1 MSVRD
6 YPHAEIDSATD
17 PAEPGLEGGEMS
29 KLINYRTNETIR
41 EATAAESEASQAA
54 ARIDGGA
61 GIIDV
66 DGVPCYVEV
75 EALAVT
81 VTIQTARPWAC
92 TRVRPGEP
100 GGGCEMKVGEK
111 VIYNGYDGT
120 VIEVHAG
127 VLAGMVDVRLDAGV
141 VCVSSLELKK

>member
-17 PAEPGLEGGEMS
+17 PA
-29 KLINYRTNETIR
+29 
-41 EATAAESEASQAA
+41 
-54 ARIDGGA
+54 
-61 GIIDV
+61 
-66 DGVPCYVEV
+66 
-75 EALAVT
+75 
-81 VTIQTARPWAC
+81 
-92 TRVRPGEP
+92 EP

-141 VCVSSLELKK
+141 VCVSSLDLKK